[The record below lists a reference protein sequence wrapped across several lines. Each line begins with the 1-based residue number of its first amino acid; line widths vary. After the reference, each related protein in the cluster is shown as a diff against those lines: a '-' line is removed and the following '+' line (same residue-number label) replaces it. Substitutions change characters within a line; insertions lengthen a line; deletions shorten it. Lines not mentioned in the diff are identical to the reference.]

1 MIGASPMSS
10 GFWWRSPPCPA
21 FVMAS
26 PARAGF
32 ACAFLCGGWCWGA
45 WKGEVAPRAPGDAFS
60 EGAFPGI
67 GRGGKLPN
75 WHVVYVYK
83 AGPRL
88 WSRTVTSEAERLQR
102 ARYRRSAKGKATAS
116 RYKLSAKG
124 KAANARYR
132 QSEKGKATAAKARAR
147 HKERSASGPT
157 NKSHL
162 SGQ

>member
-1 MIGASPMSS
+1 
-10 GFWWRSPPCPA
+10 
-21 FVMAS
+21 MAS

-45 WKGEVAPRAPGDAFS
+45 WKGEVAPRAPGDEFS

-88 WSRTVTSEAERLQR
+88 WSRTVTSEAARLR
-102 ARYRRSAKGKATAS
+102 KARYRRSAKGKAAAS
-116 RYKLSAKG
+116 RYKRSAKG
-124 KAANARYR
+124 KAVQARYGR
-132 QSEKGKATAAKARAR
+132 SEKGKAAEKRKRVRRKQRLAD
-147 HKERSASGPT
+147 ASRP
-157 NKSHL
+157 
-162 SGQ
+162 